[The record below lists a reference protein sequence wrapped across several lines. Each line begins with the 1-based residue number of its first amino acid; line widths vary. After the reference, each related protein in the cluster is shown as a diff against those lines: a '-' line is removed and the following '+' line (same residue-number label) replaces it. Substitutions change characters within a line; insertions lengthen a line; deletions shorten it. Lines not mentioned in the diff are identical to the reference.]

1 MGSYV
6 RTAQNNIS
14 RYVNEIL
21 ERNPIV
27 ILTNIYLNNKRIDF
41 NDMYIEMVEMAL
53 NVILI
58 KNVMIVQHVL

>member
-1 MGSYV
+1 MLELLKIIFLGMLMKF
-6 RTAQNNIS
+6 
-14 RYVNEIL
+14 L

-58 KNVMIVQHVL
+58 

>member
-1 MGSYV
+1 MLELLK
-6 RTAQNNIS
+6 IIFHDMLMKFW
-14 RYVNEIL
+14 NETH
-21 ERNPIV
+21 V

-58 KNVMIVQHVL
+58 KM

>member
-21 ERNPIV
+21 GRNPIV
-27 ILTNIYLNNKRIDF
+27 ILTNLY
-41 NDMYIEMVEMAL
+41 V
-53 NVILI
+53 VIV
-58 KNVMIVQHVL
+58 KE

>member
-14 RYVNEIL
+14 RYVNEIFGTKS
-21 ERNPIV
+21 IV

-58 KNVMIVQHVL
+58 